1 MSNNNYFFFVLGK
14 TSNAQRMLGTVMF
27 PLFSLHLGVRFPPDF
42 LRTAASEGTTCD
54 GFRVSC
60 GVRGVAL
67 NTEFQ
72 QTSLENE
79 QEMDLTGSGSGPVSG
94 AVSQDWGET
103 VRIWWCFHS
112 RWPQDTNSWESVCTS
127 SSCATCSSSQSQ
139 LDSLGANV
147 YFRCLS
153 LQVYSKNNE

>member
-1 MSNNNYFFFVLGK
+1 
-14 TSNAQRMLGTVMF
+14 MF

-94 AVSQDWGET
+94 AVSRDEERRCGCDGASTADGRRTQTPER
-103 VRIWWCFHS
+103 VSAHPAAVQPVAPAS
-112 RWPQDTNSWESVCTS
+112 R
-127 SSCATCSSSQSQ
+127 
-139 LDSLGANV
+139 SLT
-147 YFRCLS
+147 L
-153 LQVYSKNNE
+153 